1 MGHNQTAR
9 WGIRA
14 WAIAVIVAGGL
25 MLLGRSAQ
33 PALADGPHGGDCAAA
48 DAEGAICESMQA
60 PAYTSPVSQQ
70 PNPTPSPAPSVTPRP
85 PVSVST
91 TQTICPSGGAPDVT
105 LDVPNLSV
113 DNITLEVNQLRAR
126 LNLDAR
132 VASLVS
138 LNAGVDVSIE
148 RVSLTI
154 NGVKAEVHLTV
165 CLDNVYK
172 IIDRTLT
179 SLDRNPQLLTSL
191 VNSVTGLLNQTINT
205 LGQTVLR
212 IVDPTGSI
220 VERIVDTAGSVVS
233 ENVVG
238 NISTLPV
245 LSETTN
251 SAGQTVRQV
260 RDTTG
265 AVIEVILQGANILST
280 RVVSQ
285 GSGGAP

>member
-1 MGHNQTAR
+1 M
-9 WGIRA
+9 
-14 WAIAVIVAGGL
+14 
-25 MLLGRSAQ
+25 
-33 PALADGPHGGDCAAA
+33 
-48 DAEGAICESMQA
+48 
-60 PAYTSPVSQQ
+60 
-70 PNPTPSPAPSVTPRP
+70 
-85 PVSVST
+85 
-91 TQTICPSGGAPDVT
+91 T

-113 DNITLEVNQLRAR
+113 DNITLEVDRLRAR

-138 LNAGVDVSIE
+138 LNAGVDVSID
-148 RVSLTI
+148 RMVLSIT
-154 NGVKAEVHLTV
+154 GVRAEVHLTV
-165 CLDNVYK
+165 CLDNVHK
-172 IIDRTLT
+172 IIYHTLT
-179 SLDRNPQLLTSL
+179 SLDRNPQLITSL

-212 IVDPTGSI
+212 IVDPSGGI
-220 VERIVDTAGSVVS
+220 LERILDTAGNVVS

-238 NISTLPV
+238 NVSNLTD

-285 GSGGAP
+285 GSGGNP